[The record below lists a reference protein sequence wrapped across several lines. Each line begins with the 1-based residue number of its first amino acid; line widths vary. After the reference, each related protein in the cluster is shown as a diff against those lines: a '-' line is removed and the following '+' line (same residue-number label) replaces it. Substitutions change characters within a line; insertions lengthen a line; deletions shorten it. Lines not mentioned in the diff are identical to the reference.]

1 MMKRTQFLF
10 PIRLKILF
18 TMLIFITAVVSA
30 IVFTMANLFHADKAV
45 YIRGLTAEMATHMAS
60 EANITLTSYQKR
72 LKIFSRI
79 LFDENLYQ
87 EQKTDLVKALF
98 AEFPEF
104 VAVTIYQEGRET
116 ASVFDV
122 QMLSGIGV
130 TRKQLQEQVNAH
142 PLPFEHILDGATHI
156 QNITFNP
163 NFPLLSMAIAYRH
176 QTDNREFV
184 VAGLIQPEALMDL
197 IRRSKVFVGFLI
209 DPQGYPL
216 AHPDPATIMQHTPVD
231 WISQTHMIQNAQSQ
245 VLSIEFDLNQIPMV
259 GAVARLKFGDHL
271 AAVQIPLA
279 AAYLTSKALLKNL
292 AMVSLVILMIS
303 ALLSFIWSHYLTRSI
318 DRLSHAAK
326 KIGQGQFDIHVKV
339 PSRDE
344 IGQLSQSFNHM
355 AGELNFREKALKETQ
370 AALIQSEKMAAFGQI
385 GAGIAHEVKNPLAG
399 ILGLT
404 QISLRKVEQNTLLH
418 QNLTIIEKETRRC
431 KTIIENL
438 LKFARAEKISFGK
451 VNINQIMD
459 DAATI
464 VAHQLGI
471 HNIQLK
477 KHLADELPDVRGNA
491 NQLQQVMLNL
501 LLNAQQAMEE
511 QAGCITLSTALRQD
525 GLVEIRVK
533 DTGKGIDHGDA
544 VKIFEPF
551 FSTKPLGQG
560 TGLGLSVSY
569 GIIKEHH
576 GNIEVFSQAE
586 QGAEFIITL
595 PVWKDKDATAAA

>member
-1 MMKRTQFLF
+1 MKHTQFLF
-10 PIRLKILF
+10 PIRLKILL
-18 TMLIFITAVVSA
+18 TMLIFITAVVST

-72 LKIFSRI
+72 LKIFSRV
-79 LFDENLYQ
+79 LLDENLYQ
-87 EQKTDLVKALF
+87 EQKSDLVRSLF
-98 AEFPEF
+98 AEFSEF
-104 VAVTIYQEGRET
+104 VAVNIYEDGRQT
-116 ASVFDV
+116 ASVFDA
-122 QMLSGIGV
+122 QILTASEV
-130 TRKQLQEQVNAH
+130 THQQLQDQVDAH
-142 PLPFEHILDGATHI
+142 PLPFDQILGGATHI
-156 QNITFNP
+156 ENITFNP
-163 NFPLLSMAIAYRH
+163 NFPLLSLAIAFSR
-176 QTDNREFV
+176 QTDARKFV
-184 VAGLIQPEALMDL
+184 IAGLIQPEALTDL
-197 IRRSKVFVGFLI
+197 IRRSKVFVGFLV
-209 DPQGYPL
+209 DPQGLPL
-216 AHPDPATIMQHTPVD
+216 AHPDPAIIMQHTPVD
-231 WISQTHMIQNAQSQ
+231 WISQAHTIQNSQSQ
-245 VLSIEFDLNQIPMV
+245 VLSIEFKLNETPMV
-259 GAVARLKFGDHL
+259 GAVARLEFGDYL
-271 AAVQIPLA
+271 AGVQIPLA

-292 AMVSLVILMIS
+292 AMVSLVILVIS

-318 DRLSHAAK
+318 DRLSHAAR
-326 KIGQGQFDIHVKV
+326 KIGQGQFDINVKV

-404 QISLRKVEQNTLLH
+404 QISLRKVEKDTLLH
-418 QNLTIIEKETRRC
+418 QNLSIIEKETRRC

-438 LKFARAEKISFGK
+438 LKFARTEKISFGK

-471 HNIQLK
+471 HNIRLK
-477 KHLADELPDVRGNA
+477 KHLADGLPEVRGNA

-501 LLNAQQAMEE
+501 LINAQQAMEG
-511 QAGCITLSTALRQD
+511 QAGRITLITALPSD
-525 GLVEIRVK
+525 GQVQIRVK
-533 DTGKGIDHGDA
+533 DTGKGIDPGEA
-544 VKIFEPF
+544 EKIFEPF

-576 GNIEVFSQAE
+576 GNIEVISQPG

-595 PVWKDKDATAAA
+595 PVWKDNDETVAA